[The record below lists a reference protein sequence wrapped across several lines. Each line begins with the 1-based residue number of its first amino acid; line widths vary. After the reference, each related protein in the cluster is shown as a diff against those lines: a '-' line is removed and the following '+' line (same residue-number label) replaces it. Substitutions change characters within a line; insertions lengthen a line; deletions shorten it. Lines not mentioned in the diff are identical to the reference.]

1 MTTQQKTA
9 AIQNIIA
16 NHQDN
21 VNAANAAQVQ
31 PGLNPY
37 VIEAMNSAFK
47 ADLEKVFALHTTTPT
62 LSAAITTRA
71 LNRAGKKST
80 K

>member
-1 MTTQQKTA
+1 MTTQQKTS

-21 VNAANAAQVQ
+21 MSAANAAQIH

-37 VIEAMNSAFK
+37 VIEAMNTAFK
-47 ADLEKVFALHTTTPT
+47 ADLQKVFGFQTTNPT
-62 LSAAITTRA
+62 LAAANPRGLTRGA
-71 LNRAGKKST
+71 KKTSG
-80 K
+80 